1 MRNLLLRYSCTSFAQ
16 LLVCDTAQHCL
27 WICCGRC
34 VRRLMAETRPGLV
47 LDLHEYDGD
56 GFWMSARHQHSP
68 DDEAYE
74 QLIAAAVSDLMA
86 ALGTPLHDTSE
97 MGEHFEEAESK
108 GVVWLS
114 PGKRGEGMNLADF
127 AAAEYGQAFTLETGM
142 RQRFGRRVELHKKAA
157 QTAVRAWEERFA

>member
-1 MRNLLLRYSCTSFAQ
+1 
-16 LLVCDTAQHCL
+16 
-27 WICCGRC
+27 
-34 VRRLMAETRPGLV
+34 MAEKNPGLV

-56 GFWMSARHQHSP
+56 GFWMSARHQRSE
-68 DDEAYE
+68 DDEASE
-74 QLIAAAVSDLMA
+74 QRIAAAVSDSMT

-97 MGEHFEEAESK
+97 MGEHFKEAESN